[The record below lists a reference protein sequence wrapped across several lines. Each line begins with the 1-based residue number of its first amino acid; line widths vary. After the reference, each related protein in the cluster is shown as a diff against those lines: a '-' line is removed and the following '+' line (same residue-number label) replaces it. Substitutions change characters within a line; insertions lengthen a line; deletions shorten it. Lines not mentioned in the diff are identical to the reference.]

1 MLGYDDP
8 IWKELKGGYK
18 VLYNPTVALQKLEN
32 GTSMSEAWDELWQE
46 LYHQGDVGEASYAS
60 VPQLV
65 RIHREKQNLGWNIY
79 SLVSEI
85 EIERHRKTNP
95 NIPIWLELSYRK
107 AWTEILDLGLSDL
120 REANDEITTR
130 AILGAL
136 ALSKGLIKFG
146 ALISTFDESE
156 IDEFLNES
164 MAWSDLYR

>member
-1 MLGYDDP
+1 
-8 IWKELKGGYK
+8 
-18 VLYNPTVALQKLEN
+18 
-32 GTSMSEAWDELWQE
+32 
-46 LYHQGDVGEASYAS
+46 
-60 VPQLV
+60 
-65 RIHREKQNLGWNIY
+65 
-79 SLVSEI
+79 VSAI

-146 ALISTFDESE
+146 ALISTFEESE
-156 IDEFLNES
+156 IDKFLNES